1 MPERKASAEWSG
13 TLKEGKGN
21 IDLGSGAFSGP
32 FSFETRFE
40 EGAGTNPEEL
50 LGAALAGCYAMA
62 LNAALEKEGTPAKRI
77 HAEAKVFLGKD
88 EGGFKI
94 NRIDLETEGEVDGFD
109 QEKFAEVA
117 ERVKHTC
124 IISRALAAT
133 DITLKAELK
142 NAQAA

>member
-1 MPERKASAEWSG
+1 MPTRSASAQWKGGLKGQG
-13 TLKEGKGN
+13 T
-21 IDLGSGAFSGP
+21 FSGQTGLAGQYN
-32 FSFETRFE
+32 FTSRFE
-40 EGAGTNPEEL
+40 EGTTGSNPEEL

-62 LNAALEKEGTPAKRI
+62 LNATLEKEGTPAKRI
-77 HAEAKVFLGKD
+77 HAVANVFLGKD
-88 EGGFKI
+88 DGGFKI
-94 NRIDLETEGEVDGFD
+94 NRIDLETEGEVEGFD

-133 DITLKAELK
+133 DITLKASLV

>member
-1 MPERKASAEWSG
+1 MPERKATADWTG
-13 TLKEGKGN
+13 TLQDGKGQVT
-21 IDLGSGAFSGP
+21 LGSGAFSGP
-32 FSFETRFE
+32 FSFDTRFN

-62 LNAALEKEGTPAKRI
+62 LNAALEKEGTPAKHI
-77 HAEAKVFLGKD
+77 HAEARVFLGKD

-94 NRIDLETEGEVDGFD
+94 NRIDLETEGEVEGFD
-109 QEKFAEVA
+109 QEKFAEAA

-133 DITLKAELK
+133 DITLKANLI